1 MLNARKRTVSK
12 EMYMPTAWVLINT
25 EPGSEADVLKD
36 LKKITEVQEAYVVYG
51 VYDIVARINAGRM
64 DKLKQI
70 STSKVRKLDKV
81 RSTLTMIAV
90 EGFNH

>member
-1 MLNARKRTVSK
+1 
-12 EMYMPTAWVLINT
+12 MPTAWVLINT

-51 VYDIVARINAGRM
+51 VYDIVARINAGTM